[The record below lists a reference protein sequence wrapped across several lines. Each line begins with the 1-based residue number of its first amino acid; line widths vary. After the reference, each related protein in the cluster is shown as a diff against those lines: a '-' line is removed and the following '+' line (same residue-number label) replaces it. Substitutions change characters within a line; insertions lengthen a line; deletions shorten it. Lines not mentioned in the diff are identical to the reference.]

1 MDIGRRHPQDTS
13 LSAAHHSATDPLILF
28 QGSTEQATEAEKE
41 EENWIT
47 ILSCINSLLTEWWPI
62 KLPFNIMM
70 FLASVLLVFAPTSF
84 WANTTLLALINTV
97 ILLHCFAKALTYVIE
112 YGKMIDMRDSDWRCM
127 TTDEAAA
134 DALNHTQAQP
144 LVNAFMVRA

>member
-1 MDIGRRHPQDTS
+1 LTS
-13 LSAAHHSATDPLILF
+13 F
-28 QGSTEQATEAEKE
+28 QGSTEHAAEAEKE

-84 WANTTLLALINTV
+84 WANTSLLALINIV
-97 ILLHCFAKALTYVIE
+97 ILLHCFAKALAYVVE
-112 YGKMIDMRDSDWRCM
+112 YGKTIDMRDSDWRCM
-127 TTDEAAA
+127 TTDQVAA
-134 DALNHTQAQP
+134 DA
-144 LVNAFMVRA
+144 